1 MHRVLAGV
9 LLIALARVSLADGLD
24 PVQIPA
30 GAKWVIHVD
39 LHAMRQT
46 QMGKAIHAMFVKDER
61 VQHARARMQ
70 SDFGFDPPKDLHS
83 VTFYDDR
90 FEAHRGVAM
99 IELDN
104 IDHDQL
110 VAQLA
115 QDKPGHTTT
124 QHAGHTIYTW
134 TEAGERRHQHQM
146 SGSFYGGRHVVFSRA
161 TDKLANALDVL
172 DGKAENLPR
181 ESPLSVDAT
190 PGAILVARA
199 VGMAG
204 LKTPFQSPFIRDV
217 RQLSMTFGEDDGA
230 VFMQGMLVAD
240 TSETA
245 ARLREMIEG
254 FYALAQVQAGQDP
267 LAKKIMGGLNLVV
280 ADATIAGEWRAPI
293 KDVLQFM
300 ETMHKKRRARAKQ
313 KRPDGWDP
321 SKPDPADSN
330 SVEKGEKRRPAEL

>member
-1 MHRVLAGV
+1 MHRVLAGLF
-9 LLIALARVSLADGLD
+9 LLALARPSLADGLD
-24 PVQIPA
+24 PAQVPA

-39 LHAMRQT
+39 LRAVRQS
-46 QMGKAIHAMFVKDER
+46 QMGKAIHARFVKEER
-61 VQHARARMQ
+61 VQHALARMQ
-70 SDFGFDPPKDLHS
+70 NDFGFDPTKDLHS

-104 IDHDQL
+104 IDQDKL

-134 TEAGERRHQHQM
+134 TEDEGRRHEHQV
-146 SGSFYGGRHVVFSRA
+146 SGSFYGGRHVVFSRD

-172 DGKAENLPR
+172 DDKAENLPG

-204 LKTPFQSPFIRDV
+204 LKTPFQSPVIRDA
-217 RQLSMTFGEDDGA
+217 RQLSMTFGEDDGD

-240 TSETA
+240 SSETA

-254 FYALAQVQAGQDP
+254 FYALAQVQAGKDP
-267 LAKKIMGGLNLVV
+267 LAKKVMGGLNLVV

-293 KDVLQFM
+293 KDVLQLM
-300 ETMHKKRRARAKQ
+300 ETMHKKRRERAKQ
-313 KRPDGWDP
+313 KRPDGRDP
-321 SKPDPADSN
+321 SKPDPADRN
-330 SVEKGEKRRPAEL
+330 PAEKGEKRRPAEL